1 MTSTTASTGVVNTS
15 GTTSYIT
22 GTASGLDTASL
33 IKAAVA
39 QKTAAADTLDAK
51 VTANTTKISAYQT
64 LQGLISGLS
73 TAISGLAS
81 GTYSSVSTSTNAF
94 QAKSV
99 SLTSSDS
106 STASD
111 YLAVSAASTA
121 VATASTVTVD
131 QLATAQK
138 VASATQTN
146 TGALGYNG
154 TFTLGQGTATPQT
167 VTVNPTMSLADI
179 AAAINAVSSASGV
192 SASMIQVEPGSYRL
206 LLSANA
212 TNQPITAATASG
224 DDVLGS
230 LGVTDS
236 TGAFADV
243 LQTAQPSLVTIDGN
257 QIKSDTNNVT
267 DAVTGLSMSLL
278 KTTPSGMTLNMS
290 VQPDYSG
297 VKTAITNFITAYN
310 SLRDFVNTNQAV
322 GADGTAAS
330 GATLFADPLLR
341 SASQTLNSLL
351 FSDHSNAGTLSNLAD
366 LGITLDTNNKLS
378 LSNET
383 TLDNALLGNLSD
395 VSNLFQSS
403 FTPSNSALKL
413 LANNTTGAF
422 HFTLDVT
429 ANSDG
434 TITGA
439 SVGGDSSLFTVSGSR
454 IVGAAGGPYA
464 GLSFALVAN
473 ANTSISVDIQPGLA
487 NQMTAYASTYAD
499 GNTGLLQQQIAALT
513 SQDNDWSSRSSQIRS
528 DAATYQ
534 SNLVTRY
541 ANMEQ
546 EVSAA
551 QLVQAQIK
559 AILQGSSTNG

>member
-559 AILQGSSTNG
+559 AILQGSSSNG

>member
-15 GTTSYIT
+15 GTTSYLT

-64 LQGLISGLS
+64 LQGLVSGLS

-81 GTYSSVSTSTNAF
+81 GTYSAVSTTTNTF

-99 SLTSSDS
+99 NLSASDA
-106 STASD
+106 STASA
-111 YLAVSAASTA
+111 YLAVSADSTA
-121 VATASTVTVD
+121 AATTSTITVD

-138 VASATQTN
+138 VASATQTS
-146 TGALGYNG
+146 TGALGYAG
-154 TFTLGQGTATPQT
+154 AFTLGQGAATPQT
-167 VTVNPTMSLADI
+167 VTVNPTMSLSDI

-206 LLSANA
+206 VLSANA
-212 TNQPITAATASG
+212 TNQAITTTTASG
-224 DDVLGS
+224 DDVLGG
-230 LGVTDS
+230 LGLTDS
-236 TGAFADV
+236 TGAFANV
-243 LQTAQPSLVTIDGN
+243 LQDAKPALVTIDGT
-257 QIKSDTNNVT
+257 QIKSDTNNLT
-267 DAVTGLSMSLL
+267 DAVSGLSMSLL
-278 KTTPSGMTLNMS
+278 KVTPSGTTVTMS
-290 VQPDYSG
+290 VEPDYSG

-310 SLRDFVNTNQAV
+310 SLRDFVTTNQAV
-322 GADGTAAS
+322 GANGTAAA

-341 SASQTLNSLL
+341 SASQMLNSLL
-351 FSDHSNAGTLSNLAD
+351 FSDHSNGGTLSNLAD
-366 LGITLDTNNKLS
+366 LGVTLDSSNKLS

-383 TLDNALLGNLSD
+383 TLDNALLGNLND
-395 VSNLFQSS
+395 VAGLFQTS

-413 LANNTTGAF
+413 LANTTTGAF

-429 ANSDG
+429 ANADG

-454 IVGAAGGPYA
+454 IVGAKGGPYE
-464 GLSFALVAN
+464 GLSFALVATGD
-473 ANTSISVDIQPGLA
+473 TSIDVDIQPGLA
-487 NQMTAYASTYAD
+487 NQVKAFASSYAD
-499 GNTGLLQQQIAALT
+499 SNTGLLQQQIAALT
-513 SQDNDWSSRSSQIRS
+513 SQDSDWTSRSDKIRS

-534 SNLVTRY
+534 ASLVTRY

-559 AILQGSSTNG
+559 AILQGSSSNG